1 MFTGIIQC
9 VGKVIQCQRDTIGMT
24 LSLAIPEMEPITG
37 ESIAVHGVCLTVLHT
52 SCQGKIEF
60 DVSMETRNKTML
72 DTLEVGNE
80 VHIERALSVG
90 DRFGGHYVHG
100 HIDTVA
106 YVQDIWP
113 SGDCLEMRIGNFM
126 DPHALRYLI
135 PKGSV
140 SICGVS
146 LTINAVVENGISVM
160 LIPHTLTHTIFQ
172 SMQVGD
178 LVNIEYDY
186 MARIITHY
194 VDMMRQ
200 GSMSLR

>member
-1 MFTGIIQC
+1 MFTGIIQGL
-9 VGKVIQCQRDTIGMT
+9 GKVIQCQRDNIGMT
-24 LSLAIPEMEPITG
+24 LSVAVPELEPIAG
-37 ESIAVHGVCLTVLHT
+37 ESIAVHGVCLTVLPT
-52 SCQGKIEF
+52 SCYGKLDF

-72 DTLEVGNE
+72 DTLDVGDE

-100 HIDTVA
+100 HVDTVA
-106 YVQDIWP
+106 YVQDIRP
-113 SGDCLEMRIGNFM
+113 CGDCLELNIGNFV
-126 DPHALRYLI
+126 DPHALKYLI

-146 LTINAVVENGISVM
+146 LTINAVVENGIKVM

-200 GSMSLR
+200 GSMSLG